1 MEVQIDK
8 KFEGII
14 RSIIEKFKRQ
24 KDTELEF
31 RFGKF
36 EKGFHAGINK
46 SLFLKILRTL
56 NVNDDYTLKEETF
69 KVVRYTRKYK
79 QLVCGDNRIENILK
93 YKLEKIDIDYSEF
106 VCRLALSV
114 DKIVEDIPEDE
125 AVINSCVKHRF
136 TFTHKSN
143 DYKIDL
149 SIIDEKFYDIELE
162 YLNRDISYEN
172 FIKSF
177 SFIYSLLSSTKY
189 ILPYLERLDIVKQFN
204 SIFSQRPESKSI
216 LLKFNKPENLIR
228 EELPNLKTDF
238 VVNPKLDGVRY
249 FLFIKDG
256 NAYLLNNKQILK
268 YDTNLNNSLNDSILD
283 VEKIGDD
290 IIIFDVLYVNR
301 KSLINET
308 FLNRMSYAQ
317 KFPYKKNETEQDVLK
332 GLLKFKNYKNIDGV
346 IFYPKNQGY
355 YNRKTYKYKPIN
367 TIDFYVEKD
376 NDRFKLMY
384 LVPNRK
390 MAIFE
395 GTEKYPFSGFIEP
408 TEKEV
413 EIIGDGNKIVEFFYS
428 DNMFHPIRVRDDKE
442 YPNYLDVVNRIWR
455 DINEPI
461 TEKEIL
467 SHLQPL
473 KIEEPKEES
482 SLKTLDHI
490 NILLDVSDPSP
501 SNLYILKNSIHKKVF
516 PNYSFGFFNKVKD
529 NLYEIKG
536 KILPNNILLTL
547 PIKDKK
553 NKYKDIT
560 NYVNDTFQNNL
571 TAENKLFTNVY
582 AYTDD
587 EKNKLLEAIENI
599 PVIRKQIIIKKEEE
613 KPVIKEEEKPEVKL
627 IKKEEVK
634 AQEIVPYKK
643 LERKSILTRLGQ
655 KEKLDNP
662 LNTKDYVL
670 IRQYSPT
677 EGSCF
682 FHSVLEAIDD
692 DYRKL
697 KTVREKEKHV
707 KVIRKNLQDF
717 YNDIDKYALVNNGN
731 SYLIEVLEKLR
742 QTIDALRRKKLDPK
756 SKQIRYQGEIFSADT
771 FNSFKSFSSNDYEY
785 AQLLTKLLLPENMIV
800 DDKFSLKDFRNKYV
814 NLHTN
819 FIKSRVSN
827 VNVDE
832 LKNFL
837 LLILKGIED
846 KVLEKFTSELGD
858 VGCWFDQQLLSLLT
872 NFFNVDIYI
881 LREGRNGEIFP
892 VRQSCEE
899 LIKNRTSVIVFNI
912 HETHYESVIGYD
924 VKNKKGTIAFAPN
937 HPLIQ
942 KIKKITCDEV
952 ESLNNDE
959 YKVFY
964 DYYKKGIY

>member
-1 MEVQIDK
+1 M
-8 KFEGII
+8 
-14 RSIIEKFKRQ
+14 
-24 KDTELEF
+24 
-31 RFGKF
+31 
-36 EKGFHAGINK
+36 
-46 SLFLKILRTL
+46 
-56 NVNDDYTLKEETF
+56 
-69 KVVRYTRKYK
+69 
-79 QLVCGDNRIENILK
+79 
-93 YKLEKIDIDYSEF
+93 
-106 VCRLALSV
+106 
-114 DKIVEDIPEDE
+114 
-125 AVINSCVKHRF
+125 
-136 TFTHKSN
+136 
-143 DYKIDL
+143 
-149 SIIDEKFYDIELE
+149 
-162 YLNRDISYEN
+162 
-172 FIKSF
+172 
-177 SFIYSLLSSTKY
+177 
-189 ILPYLERLDIVKQFN
+189 
-204 SIFSQRPESKSI
+204 
-216 LLKFNKPENLIR
+216 
-228 EELPNLKTDF
+228 KTYF

-290 IIIFDVLYVNR
+290 IIVFDVLYVNR

-376 NDRFKLMY
+376 NDKFKLMY

-408 TEKEV
+408 TEKEL
-413 EIIGDGNKIVEFFYS
+413 EIIGDGNKIVEFSYS

-467 SHLQPL
+467 SHLQPKEDSSIKTL
-473 KIEEPKEES
+473 DKIEEPKKES

-490 NILLDVSDPSP
+490 NILLDMTDPSP
-501 SNLYILKNSIHKKVF
+501 SNLYILKNSIQKKVF

-547 PIKDKK
+547 PIKDNK

-560 NYVNDTFQNNL
+560 SYVIDTFQNNL
-571 TAENKLFTNVY
+571 TAENKLFTDVY

-613 KPVIKEEEKPEVKL
+613 KPEIK

-697 KTVREKEKHV
+697 KTIKEKEKYV
-707 KVIRKNLQDF
+707 KVIRKNLQEF
-717 YNDIDKYALVNNGN
+717 YNDIDKFSLVNNGN

-800 DDKFSLKDFRNKYV
+800 DGKFSLKDFRNKYV
-814 NLHTN
+814 DLHSN

-846 KVLEKFTSELGD
+846 KVLDEFTSELGD

-942 KIKKITCDEV
+942 KIRKITCDEV

-959 YKVFY
+959 YKLFY

>member
-14 RSIIEKFKRQ
+14 RSMIDKFKRQ

-46 SLFLKILRTL
+46 SLFFKILRTL

-69 KVVRYTRKYK
+69 QVVRYTHKYK
-79 QLVCGDNRIENILK
+79 QLVCADNRIENILK

-114 DKIVEDIPEDE
+114 DKMVEDVPDGE
-125 AVINSCVKHRF
+125 AIINSCEKHRF

-204 SIFSQRPESKSI
+204 SIFSQRPESKTI

-249 FLFIKDG
+249 FLFVKDG

-290 IIIFDVLYVNR
+290 IIVFDVLYVNR

-376 NDRFKLMY
+376 NDKFKLMY

-408 TEKEV
+408 TEKEL
-413 EIIGDGNKIVEFFYS
+413 EIIGDGNKIVEFSYS

-473 KIEEPKEES
+473 QIEEPKKES

-490 NILLDVSDPSP
+490 NILLDMIDPSP
-501 SNLYILKNSIHKKVF
+501 SNLYILKNSIQKKVF

-560 NYVNDTFQNNL
+560 SYVIDTFQNNL
-571 TAENKLFTNVY
+571 TAENKLFTDVY

-613 KPVIKEEEKPEVKL
+613 KPEIKV

-655 KEKLDNP
+655 KEKLDNA
-662 LNTKDYVL
+662 LNTRDYVL
-670 IRQYSPT
+670 IRQYAPT

-707 KVIRKNLQDF
+707 KVIRKNLQEF
-717 YNDIDKYALVNNGN
+717 YNDIDKFSLVNNGN
-731 SYLIEVLEKLR
+731 TYLIEVLEKLR

-800 DDKFSLKDFRNKYV
+800 DGKFSLKDFRNKYV
-814 NLHTN
+814 DLHSN

-846 KVLEKFTSELGD
+846 KVLDEFTSELGD

-942 KIKKITCDEV
+942 KIRKITCDEV